1 MFHFED
7 ILYLFIFSIPLYY
20 FWRWLYK
27 KFISDKTKM
36 LIATLFSTLISTP
49 IVLKGL
55 ILLFFI
61 YVSYYP
67 KIDFDRAKWI
77 AEPNK
82 RYQMTESIIQS
93 KMLIGKTKEEVKVLL
108 GSGEQGAYYIG
119 FLPGGFSIDPD
130 ILGIQYKNG
139 KVVKVSQ

>member
-93 KMLIGKTKEEVKVLL
+93 KMLIGKTKEDIRFRIPVWLL
-108 GSGEQGAYYIG
+108 R
-119 FLPGGFSIDPD
+119 FLQTRNRLTAGMSKSAFCRHK
-130 ILGIQYKNG
+130 YH
-139 KVVKVSQ
+139 